1 MPSGLKPV
9 PRRRGAAGAHL
20 VPELGGFRIG
30 RETAGEGG
38 LAGRSQLA
46 RRWQALALA
55 RVGPLD

>member
-1 MPSGLKPV
+1 MPLGLTPV

-46 RRWQALALA
+46 GGRPWPLA